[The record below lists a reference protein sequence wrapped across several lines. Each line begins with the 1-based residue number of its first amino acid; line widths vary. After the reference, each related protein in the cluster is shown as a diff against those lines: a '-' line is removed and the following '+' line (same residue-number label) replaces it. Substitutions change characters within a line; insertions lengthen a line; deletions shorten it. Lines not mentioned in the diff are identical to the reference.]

1 MLGIAEKMRDKVAKA
16 DKVDDSITDE
26 LRSLHMNL
34 TNCLTNWSKA

>member
-26 LRSLHMNL
+26 LRESAHELDQL
-34 TNCLTNWSKA
+34 SDQLE